1 MDVKNR
7 MKAGTKLVILLSLA
21 VICLSA
27 CTTTKPLEPTG
38 GEKQSTAEETTE
50 ETTLVET
57 ETQGTIEPDTT
68 EAQKPIEYDIEA
80 RLNKAEADA
89 AALEKKWMEDA
100 SIKQTDMNRLSG
112 QVYQVWDDVLNE
124 LWQVLKENLDD
135 STMDMLLQE
144 QRTWIT
150 NKEDEVKKAAATF
163 NGGSMAAFA
172 ANQKAAE
179 LTKTRVYELAS
190 YLG

>member
-1 MDVKNR
+1 MRLKS
-7 MKAGTKLVILLSLA
+7 KVILFLSVA
-21 VICLSA
+21 IVGLSA

-50 ETTLVET
+50 ETSSVET

-68 EAQKPIEYDIEA
+68 EAQKLIEYDIEA
-80 RLNKAEADA
+80 RLNKAEAEA
-89 AALEKKWMEDA
+89 ATLEKKWMEDA
-100 SIKQTDMNRLSG
+100 SIKQTDMNRLSR

-150 NKEDEVKKAAATF
+150 NKEDEVKKAAAAF

-179 LTKTRVYELAS
+179 LTKARVYELAS